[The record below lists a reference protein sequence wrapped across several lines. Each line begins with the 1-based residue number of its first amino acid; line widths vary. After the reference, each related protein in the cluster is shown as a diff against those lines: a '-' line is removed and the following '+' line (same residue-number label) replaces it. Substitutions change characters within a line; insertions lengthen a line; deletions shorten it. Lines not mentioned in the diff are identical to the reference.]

1 MQCQTFARSVRSFS
15 LLGSL
20 VMFAGCTTMKQSDT
34 ARTGIEQLLV
44 SSSVDR
50 SLDQMNYKPLAHA
63 KVFVEQ
69 KYLDCVDKNYIV
81 VALHQRLLSNGCTL
95 VDKAEDSDVTV
106 ELASGAVGTDRSD
119 FFVGIPDMPIPQTN
133 LAVPR
138 VPFYSN
144 NKAMGTAKLTVVAY
158 DTKTRVAVLNSGY
171 ALARAD
177 HRNMTIMGTSFQ
189 GGGVKRELDQSSGDL
204 ESYNPINNIAAKAS
218 GTTTK

>member
-1 MQCQTFARSVRSFS
+1 MQRHFLARSRRFVWIAS
-15 LLGSL
+15 LILSIS
-20 VMFAGCTTMKQSDT
+20 GCTTMKQSDT

-50 SLDQMNYKPLAHA
+50 ALDAVDYKPMAHA

-81 VALHQRLLSNGCTL
+81 VALHQRLLSHGCTL

-106 ELASGAVGTDRSD
+106 ELASGAVGTDRSE
-119 FFVGIPDMPIPQTN
+119 FFVGIPDMPIPQTG

-138 VPFYSN
+138 VPFYAN
-144 NKAMGTAKLTVVAY
+144 NKSMGTAKLSVVAY
-158 DTKTRVAVLNSGY
+158 DTKTRVAVVNNGY

-177 HRNMTIMGTSFQ
+177 HRNMTVMGASFQ
-189 GGGVKRELDQSSGDL
+189 GGGVKRELDQKTGDL
-204 ESYNPINNIAAKAS
+204 EAYNPINAIA
-218 GTTTK
+218 TKPSRTSIK